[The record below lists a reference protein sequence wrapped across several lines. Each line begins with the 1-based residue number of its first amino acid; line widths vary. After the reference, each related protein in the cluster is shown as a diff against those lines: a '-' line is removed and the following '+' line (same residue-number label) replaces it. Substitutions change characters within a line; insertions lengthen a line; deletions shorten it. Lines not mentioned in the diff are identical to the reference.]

1 MFSDQKFLDHFG
13 YFNQILL
20 LYIECSFISLNNAE
34 LADEEGLNADG
45 AEDAIEL
52 AHNPYELI
60 PYVDCIKKCED
71 NHDCQSFTYCP
82 PGSSN
87 LPKDQ
92 FRCHLKKK
100 LFANADEASHKS
112 ESKCYTVFKKCEEGN
127 YLVIYQT

>member
-1 MFSDQKFLDHFG
+1 MIRNFYTFYDHFG

-60 PYVDCIKKCED
+60 PYVQCIKKCED
-71 NHDCQSFTYCP
+71 NQDCQSFTYCP

-92 FRCHLKKK
+92 FRCHLKKRNIEFIENK
-100 LFANADEASHKS
+100 
-112 ESKCYTVFKKCEEGN
+112 YW
-127 YLVIYQT
+127 YLQ